1 MRRVLWAIQSFEPIK
16 RTRQGFVQ
24 RWFTPSKSDGG
35 APIPQPAPLPTAP
48 SMDTGAAGE
57 MVAAKRRKLSKTLLT
72 GPEGLDPNFDT
83 SKKTL
88 LGA

>member
-1 MRRVLWAIQSFEPIK
+1 M
-16 RTRQGFVQ
+16 GFVQ

-35 APIPQPAPLPTAP
+35 APIPQPAPLPTPP

-72 GPEGLDPNFDT
+72 GPEGLDPNFET
-83 SKKTL
+83 QKKTL
-88 LGA
+88 LGQ

>member
-1 MRRVLWAIQSFEPIK
+1 M
-16 RTRQGFVQ
+16 GFVA

-48 SMDTGAAGE
+48 AIDTAGAQE
-57 MVAAKRRKLSKTLLT
+57 QVSAKKRKLSKTLLT
-72 GPEGLDPNFDT
+72 GPEGLDPNFET
-83 SKKTL
+83 QKKSL

>member
-1 MRRVLWAIQSFEPIK
+1 M
-16 RTRQGFVQ
+16 GFVQ

-48 SMDTGAAGE
+48 VQEDADKLAGD
-57 MVAAKRRKLSKTLLT
+57 MMTAKRKRMSKTILT
-72 GPEGLDPNFDT
+72 GPQGLDTNFET
-83 SKKTL
+83 GKKTL